1 MGTEMSDREG
11 GMGCNSRG
19 HALKDKDTKKKQME
33 YVQKVFF
40 LLVFLETHMQD

>member
-19 HALKDKDTKKKQME
+19 HALKDKDTDGVCPE
-33 YVQKVFF
+33 GVFF
-40 LLVFLETHMQD
+40 VSFLETHMQD